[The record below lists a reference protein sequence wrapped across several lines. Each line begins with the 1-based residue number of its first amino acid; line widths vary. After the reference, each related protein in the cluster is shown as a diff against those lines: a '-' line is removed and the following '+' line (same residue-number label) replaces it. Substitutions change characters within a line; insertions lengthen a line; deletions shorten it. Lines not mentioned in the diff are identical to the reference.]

1 MQASQNRILPQG
13 GSFQAVVNGKPT
25 GLAGCTQS
33 GECPKAA
40 NCLRADA
47 QLIIRF
53 AMTDGPLMQCERF
66 ISN

>member
-13 GSFQAVVNGKPT
+13 SSFQAVVNGKPT

-33 GECPKAA
+33 GECPKAG
-40 NCLRADA
+40 NCLRAAA
-47 QLIIRF
+47 QLTFRS
-53 AMTDGPLMQCERF
+53 AMTDGPLVNCERF